1 MKRIIERQEYLNW
14 LDQFKDKPLI
24 KVLTGMRRV
33 GKSTILKLFAQR
45 LRQGGVPA
53 SRVVMLNFEELENEP
68 LKDAKALHAFLK
80 SKIAKGA
87 TTYMFLDEIQR
98 VERFEEVLDSLYVKK
113 GVDLYVT
120 GSTANLFSSEVATI
134 LTGRYVEINV
144 LPFSFLEMTKAV
156 GGKPGDANERRRFM
170 DYLMYGSLPES
181 FAFKSGSPGQREYVE
196 SVYRTILEK
205 DVLKRNKGSG
215 RHLVEQ
221 IVKYMATNISS
232 LTSPKRMTDRL
243 NANGVKVSANTVA
256 SYLDILSDCYFLY
269 KADRFDVKGGELLKL
284 INKYYLTDF
293 GFKYYILGNPDLEVQ
308 QLLENTVFL
317 ELVRRRYKVATGKV
331 DDKEVDFV
339 VKGGDGMIRY
349 VQVAVTVATREKFA
363 QESAVFD
370 AIQDNYPKY
379 IITLDDAI
387 VPERKGIQIVNVIDF
402 MSERDK
408 QLSPMA

>member
-1 MKRIIERQEYLNW
+1 
-14 LDQFKDKPLI
+14 
-24 KVLTGMRRV
+24 
-33 GKSTILKLFAQR
+33 
-45 LRQGGVPA
+45 
-53 SRVVMLNFEELENEP
+53 
-68 LKDAKALHAFLK
+68 
-80 SKIAKGA
+80 
-87 TTYMFLDEIQR
+87 MFLDEIQR

-170 DYLMYGSLPES
+170 DYLMYGSLPEA
-181 FAFKSGSPGQREYVE
+181 FAFESGSAGQREYVE

-205 DVLKRNKGSG
+205 DVLKRNKDSG

-293 GFKYYILGNPDLEVQ
+293 GFKYHILSNPDLEVQ

-349 VQVAVTVATREKFA
+349 IQVAVTVATHEKFA
-363 QESAVFD
+363 QEAAVFD
-370 AIQDNYPKY
+370 VIRDNYPKY
-379 IITLDDAI
+379 IITLDDTF
-387 VPERKGIQIVNVIDF
+387 VTERNGIQIVNVIDF

-408 QLSPMA
+408 QLSRMN